1 MLDLWLSASRA
12 NAAKLCQ
19 RCRFYISDR
28 TCRGKIESVSWQQWC
43 FKVSRCL
50 FPRGSVTPNW
60 RSKQKR
66 KEALGSGGE
75 CAEDSCVSCWVAASV
90 PPVFPSRTRSSCSD
104 SCLFRCRV
112 AKKKKKICKENKKI
126 PFEMWDPGVSRSS
139 MFTVQYPVVRSG
151 PVGSALRLWAGPN
164 RLASRRVCVY
174 QRAAGWRLR
183 GPPGGGSWYCCR
195 DRSTSASQSSAAGQ
209 RVMHLR
215 PEGGSTFIGP
225 ASVALLRNL
234 RSPLRLLHQPS
245 CMAAAVAVAAVG
257 GGVPRGRCSVSPVC
271 SCALM
276 PVVCAVTPCCIF
288 AVCLQ

>member
-50 FPRGSVTPNW
+50 FPRVSVTPNW

-112 AKKKKKICKENKKI
+112 AKKKKKYAKKI
-126 PFEMWDPGVSRSS
+126 KRFLLKCGIPACPAVACSPFSIQWSGR
-139 MFTVQYPVVRSG
+139 VRSG
-151 PVGSALRLWAGPN
+151 PLCVCGPG
-164 RLASRRVCVY
+164 RTASLVVVCVFTNGPLGGASGGHLVAEAGTAVVIVPQVPPRV
-174 QRAAGWRLR
+174 QRQV
-183 GPPGGGSWYCCR
+183 
-195 DRSTSASQSSAAGQ
+195 SA
-209 RVMHLR
+209 
-215 PEGGSTFIGP
+215 
-225 ASVALLRNL
+225 
-234 RSPLRLLHQPS
+234 
-245 CMAAAVAVAAVG
+245 
-257 GGVPRGRCSVSPVC
+257 
-271 SCALM
+271 
-276 PVVCAVTPCCIF
+276 
-288 AVCLQ
+288 